1 MPLPEDFLQS
11 IKDSNEITSVMSTY
25 VTLKRA
31 GRDSVCLCPFHSEK
45 TASCHVYTDTQS
57 FFCFGCGAG
66 GDVITFIR
74 LIENLDYIESVKFL
88 AQRAG
93 IPMPE
98 EARDQTAE
106 LKQRLLEINREAAR
120 FYRDVLLSEAG
131 AEGRQYLAQRQLSEN
146 TVRKYGLGY
155 APDSWDSLKKH
166 MTAKGYREEELVTA
180 ALLSKSQKGTTYD
193 KFRHRVMFPIIDRR
207 GNIIAFGGRALEA
220 DAKAKYLNSDETPV
234 FHKRSGLFSLTFAKH
249 TKEKFLILC
258 EGYMDVISL
267 NQAGFD
273 NAVATLGTAI
283 TPEQARLMRQY
294 CEQVVISYDSD
305 GAGQKAT
312 MKAINLLSEAGV
324 DARVLQMTGA
334 KDPDEYVKKYG
345 ADGFRMLLSQSGGA
359 ISFELQKLTVGL
371 NMDIPEGKSAYLKKA
386 VALLADVNNKID
398 RMVYISDTA
407 KLCGLDSGEIE
418 KAVEE
423 RRRYK
428 YYAAKQEERRE
439 LIDPPKR
446 NASDESGLK
455 LSPEQKAERGI
466 IAFMF
471 HSPDM
476 LSKVESRLKPEDFPD
491 EFYRNVFNSVSER
504 IKKGIS
510 VDLASIGDE
519 FSAQEVGKITGMIN
533 ENNLLPYQ
541 KERLTEYIRVLEKYR
556 DKYGGK
562 RPEEMSNEEI
572 LKEMER
578 LRLEKRRQ

>member
-106 LKQRLLEINREAAR
+106 LKQRALEINREAAR

-234 FHKRSGLFSLTFAKH
+234 FHKRSGLFSLNFAKN